1 MNEPRSQQEP
11 SMEEILASIR
21 RIISEDGVEEGA
33 AKESNGRA
41 DEPPAADGDEPAS
54 RQGRADPAPAN
65 DLWAEDA
72 EGEARP
78 YAGEAEE
85 SDILE
90 LTDIVEDDEPEPP
103 MPPRAAEEERQAPQ
117 PPPERMEHEAPA
129 RHSPRDRDDASDR
142 IVSPLAAASASD
154 AFAHLLDRSN
164 VGSEIGSVPV
174 GDGKTVED
182 IVREL
187 LRPMLREWLD
197 ANLPTLVENLVQ
209 REVEAIARGS
219 GKR

>member
-21 RIISEDGVEEGA
+21 RIISEDGVDEGA
-33 AKESNGRA
+33 AKQPDERSEEPPDGVE
-41 DEPPAADGDEPAS
+41 DEPFGG
-54 RQGRADPAPAN
+54 RGRADPAPAN
-65 DLWAEDA
+65 DPWADDA
-72 EGEARP
+72 AAEAST
-78 YAGEAEE
+78 YAEE
-85 SDILE
+85 ADDTDILE
-90 LTDIVEDDEPEPP
+90 LTDIVDDDEPEPP
-103 MPPRAAEEERQAPQ
+103 MSRKANEGRHVAQPSPDAEVR
-117 PPPERMEHEAPA
+117 EAPA
-129 RHSPRDRDDASDR
+129 RRGGRDDDGDRDR
-142 IVSPLAAASASD
+142 IVSPVAAAAASD
-154 AFAHLLDRSN
+154 AFARLLERPDA
-164 VGSEIGSVPV
+164 GSEIGAVPV

-197 ANLPTLVENLVQ
+197 ANLPHLVEKLVQ

>member
-33 AKESNGRA
+33 AKEPSERA
-41 DEPPAADGDEPAS
+41 GGPPEALEDEPFI
-54 RQGRADPAPAN
+54 GRGREDAAPA
-65 DLWAEDA
+65 DDPWADA
-72 EGEARP
+72 AEAEARP
-78 YAGEAEE
+78 FAEE
-85 SDILE
+85 ADDTDILE
-90 LTDIVEDDEPEPP
+90 LTDIVEEDEQEPP
-103 MPPRAAEEERQAPQ
+103 MSRRGTEGGHAAQ
-117 PPPERMEHEAPA
+117 PPPEPEEQEAPA
-129 RHSPRDRDDASDR
+129 RRGDRDSDEDLDR
-142 IVSPLAAASASD
+142 IVSPMAAAAAGD
-154 AFAHLLDRSN
+154 AFAKLLERPDA
-164 VGSEIGSVPV
+164 GSGIGAVPV

-197 ANLPTLVENLVQ
+197 ANLPGLVEKLVQ